1 MVGDRADA
9 MLEVMDE
16 EGIVGSRLSPVGAN
30 GGIGLT
36 RRRRGSLRKAQ
47 SPM

>member
-16 EGIVGSRLSPVGAN
+16 GMHEGKRSAGHVRLEVPGHQSLNILSGPSVGHA
-30 GGIGLT
+30 
-36 RRRRGSLRKAQ
+36 K
-47 SPM
+47 

>member
-16 EGIVGSRLSPVGAN
+16 GMHEPGMRENIVGSR
-30 GGIGLT
+30 
-36 RRRRGSLRKAQ
+36 
-47 SPM
+47 

>member
-16 EGIVGSRLSPVGAN
+16 GIDEASRELFVT
-30 GGIGLT
+30 LT
-36 RRRRGSLRKAQ
+36 INHFK
-47 SPM
+47 